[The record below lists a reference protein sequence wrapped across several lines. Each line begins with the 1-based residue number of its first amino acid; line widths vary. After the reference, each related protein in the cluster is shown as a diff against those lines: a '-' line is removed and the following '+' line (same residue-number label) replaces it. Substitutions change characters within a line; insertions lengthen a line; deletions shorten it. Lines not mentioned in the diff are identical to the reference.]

1 MNKICEQALAFARRQ
16 PERVIVRDS
25 RRSWTW
31 SELVREAE
39 AYARAILRE
48 AGYFPA
54 GAPVPL
60 FIARRGEF
68 LPAFLGCAMAGRC
81 AAPLSPDQ
89 PADRLAHCLETL
101 GATAGIDAG
110 GGNLPESAVG
120 IRLIGPGPEG
130 PAVRPVDVAADD
142 PLYLLFTSGS
152 TGKPKGAVCSH
163 ASTLNTIAW
172 SLPHVGWRADD
183 VIGVATS
190 FHHDIS
196 LFDVLSCL
204 VQGIALSI
212 FEDPRDPRSTLSQ
225 IRDHDVTSIFA
236 VPAFFSAFVRAEL
249 LGEADASPLRQIIS
263 GGDFFPTPHMLAW
276 ATEAP
281 SVRLVNCWGPTE
293 TSMVNTMHE
302 VGPED
307 IEGLRNGRH
316 PPVGTAE
323 ARQPFVLVDENDG
336 DVAAGSDAA
345 GEIWMQGPSVGLG
358 YYRAPEMTAEKFV
371 ERGGLRAYRTGDLGR
386 LDADGRLYIAG
397 RLGSTVKIAGN
408 RVDLGEVEESIR
420 NLPQI
425 HQAVAFVENFAP
437 GVDEIW
443 AAVEPGVAVEDF
455 DIFTAKRAL
464 RQSMIGHMV
473 PRRLIP
479 LARLPLNAVGKI
491 DRAATAELAR
501 QLAGKGASPL

>member
-1 MNKICEQALAFARRQ
+1 
-16 PERVIVRDS
+16 
-25 RRSWTW
+25 
-31 SELVREAE
+31 
-39 AYARAILRE
+39 
-48 AGYFPA
+48 
-54 GAPVPL
+54 
-60 FIARRGEF
+60 
-68 LPAFLGCAMAGRC
+68 
-81 AAPLSPDQ
+81 
-89 PADRLAHCLETL
+89 
-101 GATAGIDAG
+101 
-110 GGNLPESAVG
+110 
-120 IRLIGPGPEG
+120 
-130 PAVRPVDVAADD
+130 
-142 PLYLLFTSGS
+142 
-152 TGKPKGAVCSH
+152 
-163 ASTLNTIAW
+163 
-172 SLPHVGWRADD
+172 
-183 VIGVATS
+183 
-190 FHHDIS
+190 
-196 LFDVLSCL
+196 
-204 VQGIALSI
+204 
-212 FEDPRDPRSTLSQ
+212 
-225 IRDHDVTSIFA
+225 
-236 VPAFFSAFVRAEL
+236 
-249 LGEADASPLRQIIS
+249 
-263 GGDFFPTPHMLAW
+263 
-276 ATEAP
+276 
-281 SVRLVNCWGPTE
+281 
-293 TSMVNTMHE
+293 MVNTMHE

>member
-1 MNKICEQALAFARRQ
+1 VNRICEQALARARRN
-16 PERVIVRDS
+16 PGDIIVRDS

-31 SELVREAE
+31 AELTSEAE
-39 AYARAILRE
+39 DYATAIMRA
-48 AGYFPA
+48 ATHFPA

-60 FIARRGEF
+60 LVARRGEF
-68 LPAFLGCAMAGRC
+68 LPAFLACAMTGRC

-89 PADRLAHCLETL
+89 PAERLAHCLEVLDTDI
-101 GATAGIDAG
+101 AIDAG
-110 GGNLPESAVG
+110 GGEELDPALG
-120 IRLIGPGPEG
+120 IRLLGPEPDG
-130 PAVRPVDVAADD
+130 PSPGIAEVAPED

-163 ASTLNTIAW
+163 ASALNTIDW
-172 SLPHVGWRADD
+172 SQPHVGWRDDD

-204 VQGIALSI
+204 LEGIGLSI
-212 FEDPRDPRSTLSQ
+212 FADPRDPRATLAQ
-225 IRDHDVTSIFA
+225 IRNHDVSSIFA

-249 LGEADASPLRQIIS
+249 LDSVDESSLRQIIS

-302 VGPED
+302 IGPED
-307 IEGLRNGRH
+307 IEGLKEGRH
-316 PPVGTAE
+316 PPVGRAE
-323 ARQPFVLVDENDG
+323 KRQPFELVTEDG
-336 DVAAGSDAA
+336 QDVAEGSEKP

-358 YYRAPEMTAEKFV
+358 YYRAPELTAEKFV

-386 LDADGRLYIAG
+386 LDAEGRLYITG

-408 RVDLGEVEESIR
+408 RVDLGEVEEAIR
-420 NLPQI
+420 NLPQV
-425 HQAVAFVENFAP
+425 HQAIAFVENFAP

-443 AAVEPGVAVEDF
+443 AAIEPGIDIGEF

-464 RQSMIGHMV
+464 RKTMISHMV

-479 LARLPLNAVGKI
+479 LASLPLNAVGKI
-491 DRAATAELAR
+491 DRGAAAELAR
-501 QLAGKGASPL
+501 QAAGKGENHA